1 METSQK
7 GDMYIFSVHATRR
20 PVNRFDLAVAVEY
33 IDTMPEDRIQP
44 RVTRGRPRIGV
55 AGGSDIQL
63 KNYLDA
69 VEAAGGEAVPLLP
82 GAEGSP
88 EASLDDLDGLVLT
101 GGKDIDPALYRQ
113 RLRDGCGVEID
124 HPRDALEIPLARRAL
139 ERDLPILGI
148 CRGVQVLNVA
158 AGGTLH
164 QDITLLDLPSGS
176 HNQREA
182 SPQPPEDAAVHEVMI
197 APGSRL
203 AEILGDG
210 RLGVNTFHHQ
220 VIDRPAP
227 RFAVVARSVE
237 RQGSGAIEGVEVPGR
252 TFAVGVQ
259 WHPERMWRRVPA
271 CARLFSALVEAA
283 SRKRVARKRVG

>member
-33 IDTMPEDRIQP
+33 IDTMPEDRSQP

-158 AGGTLH
+158 AGGTLL
-164 QDITLLDLPSGS
+164 QDIVLAGAGRAS
-176 HNQREA
+176 HNQREMKPEPA
-182 SPQPPEDAAVHEVMI
+182 EDAATHEVEI
-197 APGSRL
+197 TPGSRL
-203 AEILGDG
+203 AETVEGA
-210 RLGVNTFHHQ
+210 RLGVN
-220 VIDRPAP
+220 
-227 RFAVVARSVE
+227 S
-237 RQGSGAIEGVEVPGR
+237 
-252 TFAVGVQ
+252 
-259 WHPERMWRRVPA
+259 
-271 CARLFSALVEAA
+271 
-283 SRKRVARKRVG
+283 